1 MKKAAAEHCSVAAFS
16 KISVKFANFHFE
28 AADGL
33 RSLNFKAVKIL
44 AHGYKAQ
51 PVVAEA
57 VIQTHGGNV
66 VWHDVH
72 AEAAAALGGASRLEE
87 PYRRFCNT
95 SAAVRHVYIYVVD
108 PTNRAADMS
117 VQKAER
123 TTLITA
129 YDKQT
134 VTVGTAPFSEHIAGV
149 IVGNAVV
156 VNAPEGHDKR
166 YKRRRVFGAEG

>member
-1 MKKAAAEHCSVAAFS
+1 MKKAATEQCSVTAFS
-16 KISVKFANFHFE
+16 KISVKFANFHFK

-66 VWHDVH
+66 VGHDVH

-95 SAAVRHVYIYVVD
+95 SAAVRHDYIYVVD

-117 VQKAER
+117 VQKAQR
-123 TTLITA
+123 TALFA

-134 VTVGTAPFSEHIAGV
+134 VSVGTAPFLEHIAGV

-156 VNAPEGHDKR
+156 VNAPEGYDKR
-166 YKRRRVFGAEG
+166 DKRRRVFGAER